1 MRQNPPAPA
10 ATMPLVVIGVIR
22 SAHMEPETTPIQAA
36 LNRAGQAAIE
46 IAGPYRDGL
55 AGLDGFGYAWLLT
68 WLHRP
73 GDRKDAG
80 DREEPGAGE
89 GRAARGG
96 LPPLRQVPFLLRR
109 QQREMGIFATRGPR
123 RVNPIGLSLI
133 QLLEVTPET
142 VLFAGVD
149 VIDGTPVID
158 LKPYVTRFDRPPGDP
173 PCGWFDEVALDEG
186 STPAR
191 LARPEPPA

>member
-10 ATMPLVVIGVIR
+10 ANVPMTVIGVIR
-22 SAHMEPETTPIQAA
+22 SAHTEPETTPIQAA
-36 LNRAGQAAIE
+36 LNRADHAAIE
-46 IAGPYRDGL
+46 IAEPYREGL

-80 DREEPGAGE
+80 DRKEPGARE
-89 GRAARGG
+89 GRAPRGG

-133 QLLEVTPET
+133 QLLEVTPEA
-142 VLFAGVD
+142 VRFAGVD

-186 STPAR
+186 STPAG
-191 LARPEPPA
+191 LARPERPA

>member
-1 MRQNPPAPA
+1 MRQNLPPP
-10 ATMPLVVIGVIR
+10 TEDVPLAVIGVVR
-22 SAHMEPETTPIQAA
+22 SAHTEPENTPIQAA
-36 LNRAGQAAIE
+36 LNRTGRGTIE
-46 IAGPYRDGL
+46 IAEPYREGL
-55 AGLDGFGYAWLLT
+55 AGLDGFGFAWLLT

-73 GDRKDAG
+73 GGRQDTRERKEGSRG
-80 DREEPGAGE
+80 D
-89 GRAARGG
+89 RGG

-109 QQREMGIFATRGPR
+109 QRREMGIFATRGPR

-133 QLLEVTPET
+133 QLLEVTAKT

-173 PCGWFDEVALDEG
+173 PCGWFDEVTIGDG
-186 STPAR
+186 STPAE
-191 LARPEPPA
+191 LGLPQPPA

>member
-1 MRQNPPAPA
+1 MRQNLPPP
-10 ATMPLVVIGVIR
+10 TEDVPLAVIGVVR
-22 SAHMEPETTPIQAA
+22 SAHTEPENTPIQAA
-36 LNRAGQAAIE
+36 LNRTGRGTIE
-46 IAGPYRDGL
+46 IAEPYREGL

-73 GDRKDAG
+73 GGRQDTRERKEGSRG
-80 DREEPGAGE
+80 D
-89 GRAARGG
+89 RGG

-109 QQREMGIFATRGPR
+109 QRREMGIFATRGPR

-133 QLLEVTPET
+133 QLLEVTAET

-173 PCGWFDEVALDEG
+173 PCGWFDEVTIGDG
-186 STPAR
+186 STPAE
-191 LARPEPPA
+191 LGLPQPPA